1 MSVMVS
7 MSNDSGI
14 IQESHNNETNTG
26 RDSIGPKCGLLT
38 ASAHD
43 IDKSGLRLLLAFM
56 VVWCGFWLW
65 ISGGPIS
72 HRPADDLTFNSMF
85 THLLHGQFDVDPH
98 IVGNEGYIRNGHV
111 YAYWGIWCA
120 LLRFPLW
127 ILSRMDI
134 DMTVWSCLAA
144 VCIACIAKLR
154 TVLLLRRYGPQSPTA
169 KSATDLMLVYIV
181 MGGSETSYLR
191 AIIFQE
197 VMFWAAAFAAIFVY
211 FAIKGLLSR
220 EFDLCTLC
228 WMALS
233 AGLALLTRVST
244 GIGLILALGLL
255 LLTLA
260 VQSSPVAPN
269 RRLVLGQWKDIL
281 RSRRTLIPL
290 GILALCIAVTGAVNY
305 FRWGDPM
312 TFVDNRL
319 YIGNNIWPDRLPR
332 ESTYGL
338 FNVSRI
344 PFGLI
349 YYFFP
354 VWILRT
360 SSAHFLFEQ
369 SQMRLFDVIELP
381 PSSFLLTDLL
391 PFCFIAFLVIALV
404 KRRSGMLPPVS
415 QCTAIAAGL
424 LVPCILMLTAISMTH
439 RYRME
444 FYPEID
450 FLAFLGLYLTF
461 NDEKM
466 QAVFAR
472 CRNWMSA
479 ALVVSVVA
487 SIVVLILYQRA
498 SLGPAQ
504 EFLRN
509 RIVQIS
515 VLWHSGAAWRLG

>member
-1 MSVMVS
+1 MVS
-7 MSNDSGI
+7 MSNDNGMV
-14 IQESHNNETNTG
+14 QELHANEATG
-26 RDSIGPKCGLLT
+26 PGWDSIRSKGGFLN
-38 ASAHD
+38 AGAHG
-43 IDKSGLRLLLAFM
+43 IDESGLWLPLAFM
-56 VVWCGFWLW
+56 VIWYGFWLW
-65 ISGGPIS
+65 ISAGPVS
-72 HRPADDLTFNSMF
+72 HRPADNFTFNSMF
-85 THLLHGQFDVDPH
+85 AHLLHGQFDVDPQ
-98 IVGNEGYIRNGHV
+98 IIGNEGYRLNGHV

-127 ILSRMDI
+127 ILRRMDV

-144 VCIACIAKLR
+144 VCIAGMAKLR
-154 TVLLLRRYGPQSPTA
+154 TVFLLRRYSPQSPTA

-220 EFDLCTLC
+220 DFDLGTLC
-228 WMALS
+228 WMAFS

-260 VQSSPVAPN
+260 VQSSPAAPN
-269 RRLVLGQWKDIL
+269 RWLVLGQWKHIL

-305 FRWGDPM
+305 FRWGNPM
-312 TFVDNRL
+312 TFVDYRL
-319 YIGNNIWPDRLPR
+319 YIGNHLWPDRIPR
-332 ESTYGL
+332 ESMYGL

-344 PFGLI
+344 PFGLL

-354 VWILRT
+354 IWTLRT
-360 SSAHFLFEQ
+360 TGGHFLFAQ
-369 SQMRLFDVIELP
+369 TQARLFDVIELP
-381 PSSFLLTDLL
+381 SSSFLLTDLL
-391 PFCFIAFLVIALV
+391 PLCFIAFLVIAV
-404 KRRSGMLPPVS
+404 VRRRSGMLPPVS
-415 QCTAIAAGL
+415 QWAALAAGL
-424 LVPCILMLTAISMTH
+424 MAPCILMLTAIAMTH

-450 FLAFLGLYLTF
+450 FLAFLGLYSIL

-466 QAVFAR
+466 RAEFTR
-472 CRNWMSA
+472 CRNWVSA
-479 ALVVSVVA
+479 ALVVSAVA
-487 SIVVLILYQRA
+487 SFTVLILYQHA
-498 SLGPAQ
+498 PLGPAQ
-504 EFLRN
+504 ELLRKG
-509 RIVQIS
+509 IAQIS
-515 VLWHSGAAWRLG
+515 VLWHSGAAWHLG